1 MISPPKPLRHQHNI
15 TFTCQTLN
23 ASSAKMSLSLRRALT
38 YSLNRNP
45 NQSLNGTR
53 TLHSSLAMA
62 EVKKTPKMRQRDI
75 VSSFLCAPP
84 EEEGGQ
90 HRFVLFKRSQEVS
103 SYRGKWAVCSG
114 TIEPTDASPLAAALR
129 EISEE
134 TQLTPPS
141 ITLLRRGR
149 PFTLRDE
156 TISTDWTIHPFA
168 FLLDSPST
176 PITIDHEHTEYT
188 FVTPS
193 ELSKYDTVPA
203 LADTTLRVLPGA
215 EVEDALR
222 TLRADHTSGATA
234 LATLSLLT
242 LRRALIPPI
251 STAPTSVIQWRTTR
265 LLAWTLAKSAR
276 PAMAPAIEASV
287 FGALERIALSI
298 GGVGE
303 SEDLKIA
310 LEALPIEGFREVAT
324 KAIEDVMEAREEAV
338 VKLASNFT
346 ACVQHSAGYQAAFTE
361 ERAVTLVILSASASV
376 AACVADLAR
385 ASATVKMGVRVLV
398 LESRPGFE
406 GVEIAR
412 AVLDLVG
419 SDAEVEVQILTDAGV
434 GWAVGEADFV
444 VLGADRVTGEGD
456 VSNKTGSLA
465 AAGLAPTVGNGCKVL
480 VVCCEEKIMGD
491 DGSGE
496 GLAEADGGEE
506 NEASEVT
513 AAWPARAREVGELER
528 VTVRNPYFELVPS
541 RYVDVYVTET
551 GEVGLDGLKKVA
563 RERGELEERLFEG
576 L

>member
-1 MISPPKPLRHQHNI
+1 
-15 TFTCQTLN
+15 
-23 ASSAKMSLSLRRALT
+23 MSLSLCRAFK

-45 NQSLNGTR
+45 NPSLNLRR
-53 TLHSSLAMA
+53 TLHSSRTMA
-62 EVKKTPKMRQRDI
+62 EVKKTTPKMRQRDI

-84 EEEGGQ
+84 VEEGGQ
-90 HRFVLFKRSQEVS
+90 H
-103 SYRGKWAVCSG
+103 RGKWAVCSG
-114 TIEPTDASPLAAALR
+114 TIEPTDASPLAAAYR
-129 EISEE
+129 EIAEE

-141 ITLLRRGR
+141 ISFLRRGR

-168 FLLDSPST
+168 FLLASPDT
-176 PITIDHEHTEYT
+176 PITIEHEHTEYT

-193 ELSKYDTVPA
+193 QLSEYDTVPA

-222 TLRADHTSGATA
+222 TLRSDHTSGATA
-234 LATLSLLT
+234 LATLALLT
-242 LRRALIPPI
+242 LRRALLPPL
-251 STAPTSVIQWRTTR
+251 STAPTTAVQWRATR

-276 PAMAPAIEASV
+276 PAMASAIEASV
-287 FGALERIALSI
+287 FGALERISLSI
-298 GGVGE
+298 GGMGKND
-303 SEDLKIA
+303 DLKMA

-361 ERAVTLVILSASASV
+361 ERPVTLVILSASASV
-376 AACVADLAR
+376 AACVAELAR
-385 ASATVKMGVRVLV
+385 AAAATKMGVKVLV

-419 SDAEVEVQILTDAGV
+419 LDAEVEMQILTDAGV

-465 AAGLAPTVGNGCKVL
+465 AAGLAPTVGNGCKVI

-491 DGSGE
+491 GGGGE
-496 GLAEADGGEE
+496 GLAEADGEE
-506 NEASEVT
+506 NETSEVT
-513 AAWPARAREVGELER
+513 AAWPARAREVGELKGAK
-528 VTVRNPYFELVPS
+528 VRNPYFEWVPS
-541 RYVDVYVTET
+541 RFVDVYVTEA
-551 GEVGLDGLKKVA
+551 GEVGVEGLKKVA
-563 RERGELEERLFEG
+563 QERGELEEQLFNN